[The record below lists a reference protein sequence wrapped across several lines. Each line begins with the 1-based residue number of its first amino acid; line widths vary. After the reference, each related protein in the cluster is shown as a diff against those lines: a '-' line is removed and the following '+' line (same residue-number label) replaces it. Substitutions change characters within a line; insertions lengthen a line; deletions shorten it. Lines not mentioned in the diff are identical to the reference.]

1 MCVWCLCVELRIK
14 FGGVGSLLPLLWA
27 SEIEHGLWGL
37 HLYLLSHLSILIDL
51 IFLNFILIACVSLC
65 VCVCGG
71 FGLDVHIHVEVR
83 RQLHGGFSLPH
94 LCGFWGLNL
103 GCQACVFPGWVISLA
118 LTLSWNPGPLFSAA
132 CTDIRFLIS
141 SYVCMYLPMNVG
153 RPGGQKRMLHWLEL
167 DLQMVVS
174 CLPWV
179 LGTELVYSVR
189 AKGSSVLNH
198 LSSPALL
205 SLNTVTLGTRLHYD
219 FWRRQIPLK
228 PQNSPGTLL
237 CFKHTVSET

>member
-1 MCVWCLCVELRIK
+1 MEV
-14 FGGVGSLLPLLWA
+14 F
-27 SEIEHGLWGL
+27 
-37 HLYLLSHLSILIDL
+37 LSHIY
-51 IFLNFILIACVSLC
+51 V
-65 VCVCGG
+65 G
-71 FGLDVHIHVEVR
+71 FGDWIWVVKLVY
-83 RQLHGGFSLPH
+83 F
-94 LCGFWGLNL
+94 
-103 GCQACVFPGWVISLA
+103 QAESSHWPF
-118 LTLSWNPGPLFSAA
+118 TLSWNPGLLFFAA

-141 SYVCMYLPMNVG
+141 SYVCMYLPMSAG
-153 RPGGQKRMLHWLEL
+153 RPGGQKRVLHWLEL
-167 DLQMVVS
+167 DLQMVMS
-174 CLPWV
+174 CLTWV

>member
-1 MCVWCLCVELRIK
+1 
-14 FGGVGSLLPLLWA
+14 
-27 SEIEHGLWGL
+27 
-37 HLYLLSHLSILIDL
+37 
-51 IFLNFILIACVSLC
+51 
-65 VCVCGG
+65 
-71 FGLDVHIHVEVR
+71 
-83 RQLHGGFSLPH
+83 
-94 LCGFWGLNL
+94 
-103 GCQACVFPGWVISLA
+103 
-118 LTLSWNPGPLFSAA
+118 
-132 CTDIRFLIS
+132 
-141 SYVCMYLPMNVG
+141 
-153 RPGGQKRMLHWLEL
+153 
-167 DLQMVVS
+167 MVVS

-237 CFKHTVSET
+237 CFKHTVSETQMQMFVFPQHQNNNSNKVISDNRITINSQGMAVSVAPLSLMTLTEVNTDSLFQCQFLILTLGYTLQITQFMMVTISIQEHASGQESSSPLFRREEKTNTRCSTPIPASCM